1 MLGARSG
8 VAGRESGAIAMTL
21 SYRRYM
27 TGVMTAAALVVGAPM
42 AVAQQPAPQS
52 RIRAGIEEAVKAMDN
67 VPKLKKLSPQER
79 RQLVEFVVGNTL
91 FVMGHELGH
100 VLISEMD
107 MPVLGREE
115 DAADSFAIVTALNLG
130 TVASERV
137 LIEAGKGW
145 VLSSMRDKK
154 QKTALAFYDE
164 HGLDLQRSYN
174 VVCMMVGSDPKKYE
188 QLAKDTK
195 LPEERQTSCVR
206 DYKTTAWSWE
216 EMLKPRLRA
225 ANDPKQTITVEYQD
239 PEDKK
244 YAVQQ
249 KILRDMGLLD
259 ILAAHAADRYKWP
272 KPFSRECGDPNAFWN
287 AGTRT
292 LTLCYELAGEFI
304 ELYQGYSKKLP
315 KKYGGAAVTKREKA
329 RGN

>member
-1 MLGARSG
+1 
-8 VAGRESGAIAMTL
+8 MTKPV
-21 SYRRYM
+21 SYYSYM
-27 TGVMTAAALVVGAPM
+27 TGAVTAAALLVGAPM
-42 AVAQQPAPQS
+42 AAAQQAPPQG

-67 VPKLKKLSPQER
+67 VPKLKKLSPDER
-79 RQLVEFVVGNTL
+79 KALVEFVVGNTL

-100 VLISEMD
+100 VLISEMN

-115 DAADSFAIVTALNLG
+115 DAADSFAVVTALKLG
-130 TVASERV
+130 TAASERV

-154 QKTALAFYDE
+154 QKAALAFYDE

-174 VVCMMVGSDPKKYE
+174 VVCMMVGSDAEKYK
-188 QLAKDTK
+188 QLADDTK
-195 LPEERQTSCVR
+195 LPEERRTSCVR
-206 DYKTTAWSWE
+206 DYKTTVWSWD
-216 EMLKPRLRA
+216 EMLKPNLRKP
-225 ANDPKQTITVEYQD
+225 DQPKIEIKVEYQD
-239 PEDKK
+239 PDDKK

-259 ILAAHAADRYKWP
+259 ILAAHAADRYVWP
-272 KPFSRECGDPNAFWN
+272 KPFSMVARECGDPNAFWN
-287 AGTRT
+287 AGNRT

-315 KKYGGAAVTKREKA
+315 KKYRGPMTTKREKA
-329 RGN
+329 RDKSN